1 MLLTN
6 IIFISSLVNNNID
19 HNKFY
24 KNNLIIISEN
34 TNIYKKVDVNK
45 IGIVDFRIILRNSDA
60 MKNLSKEFI
69 SSEKIL
75 NKKLSIKK
83 KLLKEKEKKV
93 LALKN
98 KIPIED
104 FNNKLKEFKEYV
116 FIVQKTDNENRLILN
131 KSFQSIQKKI
141 KDLLAKVIKE
151 ISIKK
156 KINIVILKENIFIF
170 NDDSIDIT
178 LEVLKVFNKSIQNI
192 SIKSSLSIE
201 FVK

>member
-6 IIFISSLVNNNID
+6 IIFISSLVNNIID
-19 HNKFY
+19 HNKLH
-24 KNNLIIISEN
+24 KNNLILISEN

-45 IGIVDFRIILRNSDA
+45 IGIVDFRKILRNSDA

-93 LALKN
+93 LSLKN

-104 FNNKLKEFKEYV
+104 YNNKFKEFKEYV

>member
-45 IGIVDFRIILRNSDA
+45 IGIVDFRMILRNSDA

-83 KLLKEKEKKV
+83 KLLKEKEKKF
-93 LALKN
+93 LSLKN

-104 FNNKLKEFKEYV
+104 YNNKLKEFKEYV

-131 KSFQSIQKKI
+131 KLFQSIQKKI

>member
-1 MLLTN
+1 MLLTT

-45 IGIVDFRIILRNSDA
+45 IGIVDFRKILRNSDA

-93 LALKN
+93 LSLKN

-104 FNNKLKEFKEYV
+104 YNNKFKEFKEYV

-131 KSFQSIQKKI
+131 KSFQNIQKKI
-141 KDLLAKVIKE
+141 KDSLAKVIKE

-156 KINIVILKENIFIF
+156 KINIVILKENIFMF

-178 LEVLKVFNKSIQNI
+178 LEVLKLFNKSIQNI

>member
-1 MLLTN
+1 M
-6 IIFISSLVNNNID
+6 
-19 HNKFY
+19 
-24 KNNLIIISEN
+24 
-34 TNIYKKVDVNK
+34 
-45 IGIVDFRIILRNSDA
+45 
-60 MKNLSKEFI
+60 
-69 SSEKIL
+69 
-75 NKKLSIKK
+75 
-83 KLLKEKEKKV
+83 
-93 LALKN
+93 
-98 KIPIED
+98 
-104 FNNKLKEFKEYV
+104 
-116 FIVQKTDNENRLILN
+116 ILN

-178 LEVLKVFNKSIQNI
+178 LVSSFVFKKRVT

>member
-6 IIFISSLVNNNID
+6 IIFISSLVNNIID
-19 HNKFY
+19 NNKLH
-24 KNNLIIISEN
+24 KNNLIIISDN

-45 IGIVDFRIILRNSDA
+45 IGIVDFRMILRNSDA

-104 FNNKLKEFKEYV
+104 YNNKLKEFKEYV

-131 KSFQSIQKKI
+131 KLFQSIQKKI

-178 LEVLKVFNKSIQNI
+178 LEVLKVFNKRIQNI
-192 SIKSSLSIE
+192 SIKSSLSLE

>member
-45 IGIVDFRIILRNSDA
+45 IGIVDFRKILRNSDA

-104 FNNKLKEFKEYV
+104 YNNKFKEFKQYV

-131 KSFQSIQKKI
+131 KLFQSIQKKI
-141 KDLLAKVIKE
+141 KNLLAKVIKE

>member
-6 IIFISSLVNNNID
+6 IIFISSLVINNID

-45 IGIVDFRIILRNSDA
+45 IGIVDFRQILRNSDA

-104 FNNKLKEFKEYV
+104 YNNKLKEFKEYV

-131 KSFQSIQKKI
+131 KLFQSIQKKI
-141 KDLLAKVIKE
+141 KNLLAKVIKE

-156 KINIVILKENIFIF
+156 NINIVILKENIFIF

-178 LEVLKVFNKSIQNI
+178 LEVLKVFNKSFQNI

>member
-45 IGIVDFRIILRNSDA
+45 IGIVDFRMILRNSDA

-141 KDLLAKVIKE
+141 KDLLANVVKE

>member
-45 IGIVDFRIILRNSDA
+45 IGIVDFRMILRNSDA

-104 FNNKLKEFKEYV
+104 YNNKLKEFKEYV
-116 FIVQKTDNENRLILN
+116 SIVQKTDNENRLILN
-131 KSFQSIQKKI
+131 KLFQSIQKKI
-141 KDLLAKVIKE
+141 KNLLAKVIKE

>member
-45 IGIVDFRIILRNSDA
+45 IGIVDFRKILRNSDA

-104 FNNKLKEFKEYV
+104 YNNKFKEFKEYV

-131 KSFQSIQKKI
+131 KLFQSIQKKI

>member
-104 FNNKLKEFKEYV
+104 YNNKLKEFKEYV

>member
-6 IIFISSLVNNNID
+6 IIFISSLFNNNFD
-19 HNKFY
+19 NNNFY

-45 IGIVDFRIILRNSDA
+45 IGIVDFRMILRNSDA

-104 FNNKLKEFKEYV
+104 YNNKLKEFKEYV
-116 FIVQKTDNENRLILN
+116 SIVQKTDNENRLILN
-131 KSFQSIQKKI
+131 KLFQSIQKKI
-141 KDLLAKVIKE
+141 KNLLAKVIKE

-156 KINIVILKENIFIF
+156 NINIVILKENIFIF

-178 LEVLKVFNKSIQNI
+178 LEVLKVFNKRIQNI
-192 SIKSSLSIE
+192 SIKSSLSLE

>member
-45 IGIVDFRIILRNSDA
+45 IGIVDFRMILRNSDA

-131 KSFQSIQKKI
+131 KLFQSIQKKI

>member
-34 TNIYKKVDVNK
+34 TNIYKKIDVNK
-45 IGIVDFRIILRNSDA
+45 IGMVDFRMILRNSDA

-104 FNNKLKEFKEYV
+104 YNNKLKEFKEYV

-131 KSFQSIQKKI
+131 KLFQSIQKKI
-141 KDLLAKVIKE
+141 KNLLAKVIKE

>member
-45 IGIVDFRIILRNSDA
+45 IGIVDFRMILRNSDA

-75 NKKLSIKK
+75 NKKLNIRK
-83 KLLKEKEKKV
+83 KLLKEKEKKI
-93 LALKN
+93 LSLKN
-98 KIPIED
+98 KIPIGD
-104 FNNKLKEFKEYV
+104 YNKKFKEFKDYV

>member
-45 IGIVDFRIILRNSDA
+45 IGIVDFRMILRNSDA

-104 FNNKLKEFKEYV
+104 YNNKLKEFKEYV
-116 FIVQKTDNENRLILN
+116 FIAQKTDNENRLILN
-131 KSFQSIQKKI
+131 KLFQSIQKKI

>member
-45 IGIVDFRIILRNSDA
+45 IGIVDFRMILRNSDA

-178 LEVLKVFNKSIQNI
+178 LEVLNVFNKSIQNI

>member
-45 IGIVDFRIILRNSDA
+45 IGIVDFRMILRNSDA

-104 FNNKLKEFKEYV
+104 YNNKLKEFKEYV
-116 FIVQKTDNENRLILN
+116 SIVQKTDNENRLILN
-131 KSFQSIQKKI
+131 KLFQSIQKKI
-141 KDLLAKVIKE
+141 KNLLAKVIKE

-156 KINIVILKENIFIF
+156 NINIVILKENIFIF

-178 LEVLKVFNKSIQNI
+178 LEVLKVFNKSFQNI

>member
-45 IGIVDFRIILRNSDA
+45 IGIVDFRKILRNSDA

-104 FNNKLKEFKEYV
+104 YNNKLKEFKEYV

-131 KSFQSIQKKI
+131 KLFQSIQKKI

>member
-45 IGIVDFRIILRNSDA
+45 IGIVDFRMILRNSDA

-75 NKKLSIKK
+75 NKELNIKK
-83 KLLKEKEKKV
+83 KLLKEKEKKF
-93 LALKN
+93 LSLKN

-104 FNNKLKEFKEYV
+104 YNNKFKEFKDYV

-141 KDLLAKVIKE
+141 KDFLANVIKE

-178 LEVLKVFNKSIQNI
+178 LEVLKVFNKSFQNI

>member
-45 IGIVDFRIILRNSDA
+45 IGIVDFRMILRNSDA

-116 FIVQKTDNENRLILN
+116 SIVQKTDNENRLILN
-131 KSFQSIQKKI
+131 KLFQSIQKKI

>member
-45 IGIVDFRIILRNSDA
+45 IGIVDFRMILRNSDA

-104 FNNKLKEFKEYV
+104 YNNKFKEFKEYV

-178 LEVLKVFNKSIQNI
+178 LEVLKVFNKRIQNI
-192 SIKSSLSIE
+192 SIKSSLSLE

>member
-45 IGIVDFRIILRNSDA
+45 IGIVDFRKILRNSDA

-141 KDLLAKVIKE
+141 KNLLAKVIKE

>member
-6 IIFISSLVNNNID
+6 IFFISSLVNNNID
-19 HNKFY
+19 HNEFY
-24 KNNLIIISEN
+24 KNNLITISDN
-34 TNIYKKVDVNK
+34 TKIYKKIDVNK
-45 IGIVDFRIILRNSDA
+45 IGIVDFRKILRNSDA

-69 SSEKIL
+69 SLEKIL

-104 FNNKLKEFKEYV
+104 YNNKLKEFKEYV
-116 FIVQKTDNENRLILN
+116 SIVQKTDNENRLILN
-131 KSFQSIQKKI
+131 KLFQSIQKKI
-141 KDLLAKVIKE
+141 KNLLAKVIKE

>member
-24 KNNLIIISEN
+24 KNNLIIISDN

-45 IGIVDFRIILRNSDA
+45 IGIVDFRMILRNSDA

-178 LEVLKVFNKSIQNI
+178 EEVLKVFNKSIQNI

>member
-45 IGIVDFRIILRNSDA
+45 IGIVDFRKILRNSDA

-131 KSFQSIQKKI
+131 KLFQSIQKKI

>member
-45 IGIVDFRIILRNSDA
+45 IGIVDFRMILRNSDA

-104 FNNKLKEFKEYV
+104 YNNKLKEFKEYV
-116 FIVQKTDNENRLILN
+116 FIVQKTDNEDRLILN
-131 KSFQSIQKKI
+131 KLFQSIQKKI

-178 LEVLKVFNKSIQNI
+178 LEVLKVFNKSIENI

>member
-6 IIFISSLVNNNID
+6 IIFISSLVNNIID
-19 HNKFY
+19 NNKLH

-45 IGIVDFRIILRNSDA
+45 IGIVDFRMILRNSDA

-104 FNNKLKEFKEYV
+104 YNNKLKEFKEYV

>member
-19 HNKFY
+19 NNKFY

-45 IGIVDFRIILRNSDA
+45 IGIVDFRMILRNSDA

-104 FNNKLKEFKEYV
+104 YNNKLKEFKEYV
-116 FIVQKTDNENRLILN
+116 SIVQKTDNENRLILN

>member
-34 TNIYKKVDVNK
+34 TNIYKKVDINK
-45 IGIVDFRIILRNSDA
+45 IGIVDFRMILRNSDA

-131 KSFQSIQKKI
+131 KSFQIIQKKI

>member
-6 IIFISSLVNNNID
+6 IIFISSMVINNID

-24 KNNLIIISEN
+24 KNNLIIISDN
-34 TNIYKKVDVNK
+34 TNIYKKVDLNK
-45 IGIVDFRIILRNSDA
+45 IGIVDFRKILRNSDA

-75 NKKLSIKK
+75 NKELNIKK
-83 KLLKEKEKKV
+83 KLLKEKEKQI
-93 LALKN
+93 LSLKN
-98 KIPIED
+98 KIPIGD
-104 FNNKLKEFKEYV
+104 YDKKFKEFKDYV

-141 KDLLAKVIKE
+141 KDLLANVIKE

-178 LEVLKVFNKSIQNI
+178 LEVLKVFNKRIQNI
-192 SIKSSLSIE
+192 SIKSSLSLE

>member
-45 IGIVDFRIILRNSDA
+45 IGIVDFRMILRNSDA

-98 KIPIED
+98 KIPVED
-104 FNNKLKEFKEYV
+104 YNNKFKEFKEYV

-131 KSFQSIQKKI
+131 KLFQSIQKKI
-141 KDLLAKVIKE
+141 KNLLAKVIKE

>member
-34 TNIYKKVDVNK
+34 TNIYKKVDINK
-45 IGIVDFRIILRNSDA
+45 IGIVDFRMILRNSDA

-116 FIVQKTDNENRLILN
+116 FIVQKTDNEDRLILN
-131 KSFQSIQKKI
+131 KLFQSIQKKI
-141 KDLLAKVIKE
+141 KNLLAKVIKE

-156 KINIVILKENIFIF
+156 NINIVILKENIFIF

>member
-6 IIFISSLVNNNID
+6 IIFISSLVINNID

-75 NKKLSIKK
+75 NKELNIKK
-83 KLLKEKEKKV
+83 KLLKEKEKQI
-93 LALKN
+93 LSLKN

-104 FNNKLKEFKEYV
+104 YNNKFKEFKEYV

-178 LEVLKVFNKSIQNI
+178 LEVLKVFNKRIQNI

>member
-45 IGIVDFRIILRNSDA
+45 IGIVDFRMILRNSDA

-104 FNNKLKEFKEYV
+104 YNNKLKEFKEYV

>member
-45 IGIVDFRIILRNSDA
+45 IGIVDFRKILRNSDA

-104 FNNKLKEFKEYV
+104 YNNKLKEFKEYV

-131 KSFQSIQKKI
+131 KSFQNIQKKI